1 MTRFLY
7 IVSRD
12 EPAQYEQLYEWLR
25 RDMASATVELTFDRR
40 RGERRC
46 RAEAVE
52 GERRQG
58 ERRRYQVDE
67 EFARVGWARVQ
78 VE

>member
-25 RDMASATVELTFDRR
+25 RDMANATVELTFDRR
-40 RGERRC
+40 RGERRR

>member
-25 RDMASATVELTFDRR
+25 RDMANATVELTFDRR
-40 RGERRC
+40 RGERRT
-46 RAEAVE
+46 RAETTEVD
-52 GERRQG
+52 RRQG
-58 ERRRYQVDE
+58 DRRRHHVE
-67 EFARVGWARVQ
+67 EELARVGWARVQ
-78 VE
+78 ID